1 MNFLRNPQG
10 EEAPDHLLV
19 QCMAKGDHEAF
30 EMLVRRHQQS
40 VANLAYRFL
49 ADASEAEDIAQETF
63 IRFYLAIARYQP
75 DRPLRPYLLKIAR
88 NLCLDHLRK
97 KKPVLADNLD
107 TGATNQDPHALLV
120 DAEMSRQVLQAVQSL
135 PVAQRM
141 AVLLQHFEGLSY
153 QKTAEVMATSISAV
167 ESLLVRAKK
176 NLREKL
182 KNFI

>member
-1 MNFLRNPQG
+1 VNSSNQG
-10 EEAPDHLLV
+10 EEAPEHLLV
-19 QCMAKGDHEAF
+19 QRTAQGDHEAF

-107 TGATNQDPHALLV
+107 TGATTRILMPS
-120 DAEMSRQVLQAVQSL
+120 SRTLKCPDRCSRPSSPSPL
-135 PVAQRM
+135 PSGW
-141 AVLLQHFEGLSY
+141 LFCF
-153 QKTAEVMATSISAV
+153 SIS
-167 ESLLVRAKK
+167 KG
-176 NLREKL
+176 
-182 KNFI
+182 